1 MRGVKGERG
10 EERER
15 KRNLKARIFS
25 GLLSANVRES

>member
-1 MRGVKGERG
+1 MGGIKGERG

-25 GLLSANVRES
+25 GLLSANARES